1 MFNTSIPA
9 GQLPL
14 EPAITPGWAVAG
26 VVLLGAGVVYAMVG
40 IRTKWLHTFFSTAF
54 LASLGTSVLI
64 IYVMVPPVSNPIQG
78 AYVVAA
84 VCTGLILGGLAI
96 IFKEIAECLGCLL
109 GGFCL
114 SMWLLTLQAGGL
126 IKTVDGKVGF
136 IAAFTIVGFAMYF
149 TRWTRAYSLIACNCF
164 SGATAAVLGIDCFSR
179 AGYKE
184 FWAYL
189 WALND
194 NVFPLGTETYPLTRG
209 MRVEIAVTILIFLS
223 GIVSQLKLWRIIKER
238 RDKHDAEVALGE
250 QTLRA
255 EEENIGRKVEEMT
268 SRERREWE
276 QVYGDGSTSPVDS
289 TDSGVCDLES
299 EKRLRHSKGAST
311 TTTTRAL
318 STTEIGSNEAA
329 VCAVDGTESPPSNA
343 LNADL
348 ALSRDIDGSRV
359 TIRVGQDDFPV
370 RSEENTPLEKGKESE
385 IREKSELKRA
395 SSITSMWRRNSQG
408 ANPSP
413 AIVPLPFTIPAT
425 RENDDRSS
433 VATFADEDDGEHD
446 FMAQVRDGKAGS
458 MVRRLSNSSV
468 ELLRRFS
475 QRSSP
480 IKTEEGGTAGASYE
494 GLVGPALSAKDET
507 DSIAGNLDEMSSD
520 GDLESVREWKSPR
533 YVDMSLDTDARVDGA
548 GEMPLAEQIEKELG
562 IGSLVGTER
571 RTSAADTLFTAS
583 TGLPAAPQA
592 AGNESRRASAAE
604 QGSKVGADAEERDIS
619 LASPE
624 LTYTHESDTKS
635 SKRPKSVASV
645 DSVAASLTRGNL
657 PRSLSRVALSYR
669 TNEWAKHLSVAET
682 PEPDSLHVHE
692 RLDEA
697 GSHGLN
703 EEPAPLDVVDL
714 QQTAENAAPARAAP
728 RSASALSNYTNQPHA
743 VSRSSSR
750 ASLSGHQEATGF
762 PMQVA
767 GSPEPLS
774 RNRLI
779 LYRSMSGTLRGRSS
793 LMFAEPIAEEGDVE
807 SYRTPKQVT
816 TESGLAAARSMSPQ
830 PLQRELSTSV
840 SVPNLSMFPNTQGV
854 ASLEPPQTLIGMR
867 ERLLRN
873 KLSGTWGPS
882 AADAAAMGIMDA
894 AIPNARPDSRHG
906 SDSGSLNNYPIFT
919 SGASGEQSL
928 PLDTDDIPL
937 SQRRLMIRQSNLNL
951 AYKASRQRL
960 APSIQQTSV
969 ESVGFDSHQPTRRSY
984 MPSEA
989 ARQAQLAN
997 FRNSVAADLR
1007 TSASFAQ
1014 LSSSGG
1020 RDSAAVGPSI
1030 SIRSLRG
1037 AYGRDSVDIQRHIEV
1052 QRNFLLGQKEAEA
1065 QRRKTERQEQEQ
1077 GQREF
1082 EVRMRSGALM
1092 GAHRDAMRRLQRG
1105 VRHE

>member
-1 MFNTSIPA
+1 
-9 GQLPL
+9 
-14 EPAITPGWAVAG
+14 
-26 VVLLGAGVVYAMVG
+26 MVG

-64 IYVMVPPVSNPIQG
+64 IYVMVPPVTNPIQG

-126 IKTVDGKVGF
+126 IKTTDGKVGF

-149 TRWTRAYSLIACNCF
+149 SRWTRAYSLIACNCF

-194 NVFPLGTETYPLTRG
+194 NLFPLGTETYPLTRG

-250 QTLRA
+250 RALRA
-255 EEENIGRKVEEMT
+255 EEENVGRKVEEMT
-268 SRERREWE
+268 TRERREWE
-276 QVYGDGSTSPVDS
+276 RVYGNGSISPVDS

-318 STTEIGSNEAA
+318 STTEIGGSEIAIYTA
-329 VCAVDGTESPPSNA
+329 DGTTESPPSNA
-343 LNADL
+343 LSADT
-348 ALSRDIDGSRV
+348 ALSQDNEGSRV
-359 TIRVGQDDFPV
+359 TVRVGQDDFPV
-370 RSEENTPLEKGKESE
+370 RSDGDAPLEKKKEVE
-385 IREKSELKRA
+385 TGEKVEMKRV
-395 SSITSMWRRNSQG
+395 SSITSLWRRNSQG
-408 ANPSP
+408 VNPSP
-413 AIVPLPFTIPAT
+413 AIVPLPFTIPKT

-433 VATFADEDDGEHD
+433 VATFADEDDGEPD
-446 FMAQVRDGKAGS
+446 FMAQIRDGKAGN
-458 MVRRLSNSSV
+458 MVRRLSNSSA

-480 IKTEEGGTAGASYE
+480 PKMEEGGGPAGDSYE
-494 GLVGPALSAKDET
+494 GLIGPALSVKDET
-507 DSIAGNLDEMSSD
+507 DSIAGNLDEMSSEE
-520 GDLESVREWKSPR
+520 DLDSVREWKSPR
-533 YVDMSLDTDARVDGA
+533 YVDMDLDTDGKAEGA
-548 GEMPLAEQIEKELG
+548 ADMPLAEQIEKELG
-562 IGSLVGTER
+562 IGSLAGTDR
-571 RTSAADTLFTAS
+571 KMSAADTVLTTS
-583 TGLPAAPQA
+583 TGLPAIVQA
-592 AGNESRRASAAE
+592 ASNESRRASAAE
-604 QGSKVGADAEERDIS
+604 QGSKAGADAEEREIS

-624 LTYTHESDTKS
+624 LTHTHESDAKS
-635 SKRPKSVASV
+635 SKRPRSVASV
-645 DSVAASLTRGNL
+645 DSIAASLTRGNL

-682 PEPDSLHVHE
+682 PEPDTLHVHE
-692 RLDEA
+692 KPEEA
-697 GSHGLN
+697 GSHVMN

-714 QQTAENAAPARAAP
+714 QQTAENATPARAAP
-728 RSASALSNYTNQPHA
+728 RSASATSNYTTQPHM

-750 ASLSGHQEATGF
+750 ASLSGFQEATGF

-767 GSPEPLS
+767 GTPEPLS

-779 LYRSMSGTLRGRSS
+779 PYRSMSGTLRGRSS

-807 SYRTPKQVT
+807 SSYRTPKQGT
-816 TESGLAAARSMSPQ
+816 TDSGPAAARPMSPQ

-840 SVPNLSMFPNTQGV
+840 SVPNLSMYPTTQGV
-854 ASLEPPQTLIGMR
+854 ASYEPPQTLIGMR

-882 AADAAAMGIMDA
+882 AADAAMGNIDA
-894 AIPNARPDSRHG
+894 ARPDSRHG

-919 SGASGEQSL
+919 SGISGEQNNS
-928 PLDTDDIPL
+928 PLDADDIPL
-937 SQRRLMIRQSNLNL
+937 SQRRLMIRQSSLNL
-951 AYKASRQRL
+951 ASKASRQSL
-960 APSIQQTSV
+960 AELSQ
-969 ESVGFDSHQPTRRSY
+969 FDSHQPPRRSY
-984 MPSEA
+984 LPSEA
-989 ARQAQLAN
+989 ARQAQLAS

-1007 TSASFAQ
+1007 TSASFAH
-1014 LSSSGG
+1014 LSTRDSSSTPL
-1020 RDSAAVGPSI
+1020 GPST
-1030 SIRSLRG
+1030 SMSSLRG
-1037 AYGRDSVDIQRHIEV
+1037 AYGRDSSSSGVVDIQRHIEV

-1065 QRRKTERQEQEQ
+1065 QRRETERHELEL

-1082 EVRMRSGALM
+1082 ELRMRSGALM
-1092 GAHRDAMRRLQRG
+1092 EAHRDAMRRLQRG
-1105 VRHE
+1105 VRHD